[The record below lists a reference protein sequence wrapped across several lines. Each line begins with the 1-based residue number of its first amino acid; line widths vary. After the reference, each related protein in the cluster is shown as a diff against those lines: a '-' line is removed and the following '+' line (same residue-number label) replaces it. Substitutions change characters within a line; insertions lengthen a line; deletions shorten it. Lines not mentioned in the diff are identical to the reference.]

1 MLNSCNTVS
10 FVKIFVPI
18 FNFLQKDKTQT
29 LGGVTSYVLLIKML
43 LHYVSQEIP
52 FISFILANSDTSDRE
67 NVGFNDRLK
76 AEKAKYISG

>member
-1 MLNSCNTVS
+1 MSRYLFPYLTFSR
-10 FVKIFVPI
+10 KIRHK
-18 FNFLQKDKTQT
+18 LW
-29 LGGVTSYVLLIKML
+29 GGVTSYVLLIKML